1 MEEKNIFNDHMTL
14 HPLVK
19 IIGLGNTS
27 YILNELKSKYG
38 RIISI
43 DKFDGNRVLS
53 FNGEVM
59 GIFIVDGYFN
69 GLSEAVSVFA
79 DKVQL
84 LLVFST
90 QEVTFPKG
98 VDSLMVGNTTE
109 LYSGIRAI
117 LDNLQLPNQISIDFY
132 DICKILRNSGK
143 FNVLSIEQ
151 EGESPI
157 TTAVPKIDQWYKGM
171 NGNKLLINFVHN
183 PNNETQLMM
192 DDFSSLSEWVEIL
205 TQKIDIVWGIS
216 FADSMRRESIRIDII
231 TTYNE
236 LKS

>member
-117 LDNLQLPNQISIDFY
+117 LDNL
-132 DICKILRNSGK
+132 
-143 FNVLSIEQ
+143 
-151 EGESPI
+151 
-157 TTAVPKIDQWYKGM
+157 
-171 NGNKLLINFVHN
+171 
-183 PNNETQLMM
+183 
-192 DDFSSLSEWVEIL
+192 
-205 TQKIDIVWGIS
+205 
-216 FADSMRRESIRIDII
+216 
-231 TTYNE
+231 
-236 LKS
+236 